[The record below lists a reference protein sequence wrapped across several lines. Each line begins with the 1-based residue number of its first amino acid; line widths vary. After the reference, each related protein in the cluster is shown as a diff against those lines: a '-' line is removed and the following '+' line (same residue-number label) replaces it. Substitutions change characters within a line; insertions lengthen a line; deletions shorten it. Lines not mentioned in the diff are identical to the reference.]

1 MKRATIVLVACVA
14 MMAVAEMGLAGR
26 VFEPV
31 NLNTHT
37 VLDKAAICR
46 PEVLVRDDVEL
57 KHGGMFPI
65 ECIWGTTYGPRSV
78 HNTGQEGSIPEEG
91 DSGLPVTDPNYDP
104 NPAVID
110 WPFSLENTSWLDP
123 DQGMSAGKEIAFV
136 GYEANDHYTG
146 TIWAMNDATYLY
158 IALEIDKAALASGA
172 ASNIAFYFDPDHYTD
187 PGMARFVEGSAFMVA
202 FDITDTG
209 DVTADRSGWCTGNW
223 DKNDSIQPWPDAFY
237 VTSGIDYAAG
247 FAANMAAEGD
257 ARKAGRWHFQ
267 MRVPIEYLGCAT
279 PLGSTLGLAICYLDD
294 ENGDGTI
301 EEVGPHSE
309 ELWWP
314 VNIEN
319 TGDLQEEGWDATD
332 AMYMGNINLSY
343 KGTGNICWG
352 DRLWGVYFDLT
363 ELDETTW
370 LILKNPYDTD
380 QRTALRFYESDYS
393 FGFDEQQGAVTSY
406 ANGPRAGLIIA
417 NASMCLDIPAHGVYV
432 LNLRIVADRDT
443 GDPGV
448 LINVIGSIEVS
459 NPELYGYMAHMKG
472 ITTGIHASSVNLL
485 GNPPS
490 VNDYNDNIKDWW
502 PETEQATRVVLINNY
517 YTVAQSDNYST
528 KIAIF
533 NPSCCYS
540 ATVGLNAY
548 EWPGTQYQG
557 MDYPYQAPII
567 DSDDN
572 VVLPPHQ
579 TVVFDLG
586 TLLSHEIASDPLYR
600 RGSIEIEILDGG
612 DMDGET
618 ENEILIG
625 TTWRYSGTQS
635 YADAM
640 RVYYLGERGE

>member
-1 MKRATIVLVACVA
+1 MKRATFVLVACVA
-14 MMAVAEMGLAGR
+14 MMAVAEMGLAGH

-37 VLDKAAICR
+37 AMNKVASCR
-46 PEVLVRDDVEL
+46 SEALLRSDVEL

-65 ECIWGTTYGPRSV
+65 ASIWGTTYGPRSIN
-78 HNTGQEGSIPEEG
+78 NTGQEGSIPEEG
-91 DSGLPVTDPNYDP
+91 DSGLPVTDPNFDP

-123 DQGMSAGKEIAFV
+123 DQGRSAGQEIAFV

-158 IALEIDKAALASGA
+158 IALEIDKAPFVSDGDLG
-172 ASNIAFYFDPDHYTD
+172 NIAFYFDPDHYTD
-187 PGMARFVEGSAFMVA
+187 PGTAHFVADSAFMVA
-202 FDITDTG
+202 FDIDADG
-209 DVTADRSGWCTGNW
+209 DVTGDRSGPCTGNW
-223 DKNDSIQPWPDAFY
+223 DKDDGVSAWPDTFSFTA
-237 VTSGIDYAAG
+237 GIDYAGG

-257 ARKAGRWHFQ
+257 ARKTGRWHFQ

-279 PLGSTLGLAICYLDD
+279 PLGSTLGFAICYKDD
-294 ENGDGTI
+294 ENGASGH
-301 EEVGPHSE
+301 EESGAGSE

-314 VNIEN
+314 VDIED
-319 TGDLQEEGWDATD
+319 TGDCQEEGWDASD
-332 AMYMGNINLSY
+332 AMYMGNLVLSY

-370 LILKNPYDTD
+370 LVLKNPYDTT

-393 FGFDEQQGAVTSY
+393 FGFNEQQGTVTSY

-432 LNLRIVADRDT
+432 LNLRDIADRDT

-448 LINVIGSIEVS
+448 LVNVIGAVEVS
-459 NPELYGYMAHMKG
+459 NPDLYGYMAHMKG

-490 VNDYNDNIKDWW
+490 VTEYNELW
-502 PETEQATRVVLINNY
+502 PDLTEQASSVVLINNY

-528 KIAIF
+528 KIAVF

-540 ATVGLNAY
+540 AAVGLSAY
-548 EWPGTQYQG
+548 EWPGTDYQG
-557 MDYPYQAPII
+557 MDYPYEEAII
-567 DSDDN
+567 TSNDD
-572 VVLPPHQ
+572 VILPPHQ

-586 TLLSHEIASDPLYR
+586 TLLSHKIASDPLYR
-600 RGSIEIEILDGG
+600 RGSIEIEILDGP
-612 DMDGET
+612 DSDGEP

-635 YADAM
+635 YSDAM
-640 RVYYLGERGE
+640 RVYYFGSHQ

>member
-1 MKRATIVLVACVA
+1 MKRATVVLVACIAVI
-14 MMAVAEMGLAGR
+14 AVAEMGLAGH
-26 VFEPV
+26 VFEPMSASS
-31 NLNTHT
+31 HS
-37 VLDKAAICR
+37 VLD
-46 PEVLVRDDVEL
+46 EVTTCSPMALVRDDVEV

-65 ECIWGTTYGPRSV
+65 ECIWGSTYDARS

-91 DSGLPVTDPNYDP
+91 DVTLPVTDANYDS
-104 NPAVID
+104 NAAVID
-110 WPFSLENTSWLDP
+110 WPFSLDGTSWLDT
-123 DQGMSAGKEIAFV
+123 DQGRSAGQDIAFV

-187 PGMARFVEGSAFMVA
+187 AGTAHFIEDSAFMVA

-209 DVTADRSGWCTGNW
+209 DVAGDRSGWCTGNW
-223 DKNDSIQPWPDAFY
+223 DKNDTIAPWPDNFY
-237 VTSGIDYAAG
+237 VTAGIDFAAG
-247 FAANMAAEGD
+247 FAPNMAVEGD
-257 ARKAGRWHFQ
+257 ARKTGRWHFQ
-267 MRVPIEYLGCAT
+267 MRVPISYLGCAT
-279 PLGSTLGLAICYLDD
+279 PLGSTLGLAVCILDD
-294 ENGDGTI
+294 ENADGAI
-301 EEVGPHSE
+301 EESGAGSE

-314 VNIEN
+314 EDIED
-319 TGDLQEEGWDATD
+319 TGDRQEEGWDATD
-332 AMYMGNINLSY
+332 AMYMGNIILSY
-343 KGTGNICWG
+343 SGTGNICWG

-370 LILKNPYDTD
+370 LILKNPHDTT

-393 FGFDEQQGAVTSY
+393 MSFDEEYGMVSSY
-406 ANGPRAGLIIA
+406 ANGSRAGLIIA
-417 NASMCLDIPAHGVYV
+417 NATMCLDIPAHGVYV
-432 LNLRIVADRDT
+432 LNLRDVADRDT

-490 VNDYNDNIKDWW
+490 VSGYNDMW
-502 PETEQATRVVLINNY
+502 PDLTEQAARAVLINNY
-517 YTVAQSDNYST
+517 YTVAQADNYST
-528 KIAIF
+528 KIAVF
-533 NPSCCYS
+533 NPSCCYT
-540 ATVGLNAY
+540 ALVGLNAY

-557 MDYPYQAPII
+557 TDAPNVIGVI
-567 DSDDN
+567 NSGDG

-586 TLLSHEIASDPLYR
+586 TVLSNAIAGNPLYR
-600 RGSIEIEILDGG
+600 RGSVEIEILDGG
-612 DMDGET
+612 DEGGDT

-635 YADAM
+635 YSDAM
-640 RVYYLGERGE
+640 RVYYLGERGD